1 MDLAKLDNLLN
12 QQPPWRRQQVR
23 QVIFKDLKDD
33 WQQATTLPN
42 ELRRQLN
49 ETCPLKI
56 TAATQTSR
64 NRQSE
69 KALLTLSDNAKI
81 ETVLMK
87 SPDGRRTVC
96 LSSQIGC
103 PLGCTF
109 CTTGRLKFERNLETS
124 EILEQYLYFARRLKT
139 AGEKITNVVFMGM
152 GEPLLNLDNVLEAI
166 NILNDPAAAN
176 LGARHISV
184 STAGLPDGI
193 REIARFPLQINLA
206 LSLNAPNDELRSRL
220 MPINKKYPLQDVLA
234 AIDYYIKITRRQ
246 VMFEYVLLKDTNDS
260 PAHARELARLV
271 SGRLAIINLIPAN
284 PGTIGKE
291 PPAPEIIDRFHKI
304 LEESGCKVSRRRRF
318 GDDIQGA
325 CGELAAGK

>member
-1 MDLAKLDNLLN
+1 MDTS
-12 QQPPWRRQQVR
+12 
-23 QVIFKDLKDD
+23 DLKKILATQPAYRLKQVSRLIFIDLITSWD
-33 WQQATTLPN
+33 QATTLPQS
-42 ELRRQLN
+42 LRTRLKKN
-49 ETCPLKI
+49 CPLEI
-56 TAATQTSR
+56 
-64 NRQSE
+64 
-69 KALLTLSDNAKI
+69 KALPSVSKDKKTVKALVTLADQSQI

-103 PLGCTF
+103 LLGCTF
-109 CTTGRLKFERNLETS
+109 CTTGRLNFERNLKTS
-124 EILEQYLYFARRLKT
+124 EILEQYLYFARHLKA

-152 GEPLLNLDNVLEAI
+152 GEPLLNLDNIFEAI
-166 NILNDPAAAN
+166 KILNDPTAAN

-193 REIARFPLQINLA
+193 REIAKFPLQINLA

-220 MPINKKYPLQDVLA
+220 MPINKKYPLPDVLA

-284 PGTIGKE
+284 PGTIGNK
-291 PPAPEIIDRFHKI
+291 PPTSEIIDRLQKI
-304 LEESGCKVSRRRRF
+304 LEKSGCQVTRRRPF
-318 GDDIQGA
+318 GDDIKGA